1 MFSCFEASTDLKWE
15 LVAVAELSFAIFIA
29 IRAGIRVVTG
39 RIIRHRHQFGLQ
51 VAVTAAVS
59 VFASIID
66 LFSGYLVNPLQ
77 SASIEVAMSWLVFF
91 ISFALLLRFNVTI
104 ATNLNRLGLVSSI
117 LAGQVIAAFYG
128 TSIDLGWLA
137 RR

>member
-1 MFSCFEASTDLKWE
+1 MFSYFEAYIDFIRE

-29 IRAGIRVVTG
+29 IWAGIWAVTG
-39 RIIRHRHQFGLQ
+39 RIICHQHQFGLQ

-91 ISFALLLRFNVTI
+91 ISFALLLRFNLAI
-104 ATNLNRLGLVSSI
+104 ATNLNRLGLASSK
-117 LAGQVIAAFYG
+117 LAGLVIAAFYG